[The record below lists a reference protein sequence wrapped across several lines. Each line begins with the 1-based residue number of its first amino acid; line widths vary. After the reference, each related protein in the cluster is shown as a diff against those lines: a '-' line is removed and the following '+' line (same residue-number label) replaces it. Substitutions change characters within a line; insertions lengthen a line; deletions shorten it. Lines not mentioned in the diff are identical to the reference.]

1 LDLSISALDYQRGIK
16 NGDFT
21 VEEFISKSL
30 ERIESVDKNLH
41 AFLKLNDLVLENAK
55 EIDRKIKSNQN
66 VGKCLGMPISVKDN
80 ICIAG
85 SRTTC
90 GSKALEHFI
99 APYTATVVNKL
110 NSEDAI
116 IIGKTNL
123 DEFAMGLS
131 TEFSAYGESKN
142 PWNTDY
148 VPGGSSGG
156 SAVSVS
162 ANECIASLGSDT
174 GGSIRNPAS
183 FCSVVGLK
191 PTYGLVSRYGLVSYS
206 NSIEQIG
213 PLTKTV
219 KDSAFLLN
227 IISGVDSN
235 DNTTIDNKNQDYL
248 KDLDTGIEGKKIG
261 IISEMTNSDGLSD
274 NVLNSTNDAIK
285 TFEKIGANC
294 EYVSLQMVRYAVA
307 AYYTITSTEAGSNLA
322 RYDNIRYGY
331 EFDSEGFE
339 FNSYISRARNMLG
352 PEVKRRMILGGFV
365 PSAGHAG
372 KYFLKALKVK
382 SKLMSEIKR
391 IFEKFDFLIAPTV
404 PVQPFKFGEKILDPN
419 RLIDFMM
426 VDFNTV
432 TANLTGIPAISVPYK
447 ITNGL
452 PIGIQIMA
460 KHQEE
465 HSLLQAAYALEKTV
479 ELPEVPI

>member
-1 LDLSISALDYQRGIK
+1 MNLGISALNYVNAIK
-16 NGDFT
+16 NNEFT
-21 VEEFISKSL
+21 VEEFVSESL
-30 ERIESVDKNLH
+30 ERINHVDEKLH
-41 AFLKLNDLVLENAK
+41 AFLLVNDLALKKAK
-55 EIDRKIKSNQN
+55 EIDAKIKSNQN
-66 VGKCLGMPISVKDN
+66 IGKCYGMPISVKDN
-80 ICIAG
+80 ICIEG
-85 SRTTC
+85 SKTTC
-90 GSKALEHFI
+90 ASKVLENFI
-99 APYTATVVNKL
+99 APYTSTVISKL
-110 NSEDAI
+110 HTEDAI

-131 TEFSAYGESKN
+131 TEFSAYGPSRN
-142 PWNTDY
+142 PWNNDY

-156 SAVSVS
+156 SGVSVA

-191 PTYGLVSRYGLVSYS
+191 PTYGLVSRYGLVSYA

-213 PLTKTV
+213 PMTKTV
-219 KDSAFLLN
+219 EDSAFLLN
-227 IISGVDSN
+227 IISGIDSN

-248 KDLDTGIEGKKIG
+248 NNIDAGISGKKIG
-261 IISEMTNSDGLSD
+261 IVTEMTNADGLSTD
-274 NVLNSTNDAIK
+274 VLDATNDAIK
-285 TFEKIGANC
+285 TFEKLGANC
-294 EYVSLQMVRYAVA
+294 EQISLQMIPYTVA

-322 RYDNIRYGY
+322 RYDNVRYGY
-331 EFDSEGFE
+331 ELDSSGFE
-339 FNSYISRARNMLG
+339 FNSYISQARSKLG
-352 PEVKRRMILGGFV
+352 PEVIRRMILGGFV

-382 SKLMSEIKR
+382 SKLITEIKHA
-391 IFEKFDFLIAPTV
+391 FEKFDFLISPTV
-404 PVQPFKFGEKILDPN
+404 PIQPFKFGEKINDPVS
-419 RLIDFMM
+419 FMM

-432 TANLTGIPAISVPYK
+432 TANLTGIPAISIPYK

-460 KHQEE
+460 NNLGE

-479 ELPEVPI
+479 DLPEVPV

>member
-1 LDLSISALDYQRGIK
+1 MDLTISALNYQRAIK

-21 VEEFISKSL
+21 VEEFITKSL
-30 ERIESVDKNLH
+30 DRIKSVDKNLH
-41 AFLKLNDLVLENAK
+41 AFLKLNDLALEKAK
-55 EIDRKIKSNQN
+55 EIDHKIKSNQN
-66 VGKCLGMPISVKDN
+66 VGKCFGMPISVKDN

-90 GSKALEHFI
+90 ASKALEQFI
-99 APYTATVVNKL
+99 APYTSTVVSKL

-131 TEFSAYGESKN
+131 TEFSAYGPSKN

-191 PTYGLVSRYGLVSYS
+191 PTYGLVSRYGLISYA

-213 PLTKTV
+213 PITKTV
-219 KDSAFLLN
+219 EDSAFLLN
-227 IISGVDSN
+227 IISGYDSN
-235 DNTTIDNKNQDYL
+235 DNTTINNKNQNFL
-248 KDLDTGIEGKKIG
+248 KDIDAGVEGKKIG
-261 IISEMTNSDGLSD
+261 IISEMTNSSGLSD
-274 NVLNSTNDAIK
+274 EVFNSTNDAIK
-285 TFEKIGANC
+285 TFERIGANC
-294 EYVSLQMVRYAVA
+294 EQVSLEMVPYAVA

-331 EFDSEGFE
+331 DLDSEGFE
-339 FNSYISRARNMLG
+339 FNSYITQARNKLG
-352 PEVKRRMILGGFV
+352 PEVARRLILGGFV

-382 SKLMSEIKR
+382 SKLISEINR
-391 IFEKFDFLIAPTV
+391 IFEKFDFLISPTV
-404 PVQPFKFGEKILDPN
+404 PIQPFKFGEKIRDPVS
-419 RLIDFMM
+419 FML

-432 TANLTGIPAISVPYK
+432 TANLTGKPAISIPYK
-447 ITNGL
+447 IAKGL
-452 PIGIQIMA
+452 PIGMQIMA
-460 KHQEE
+460 NSLEE
-465 HSLLQAAYALEKTV
+465 ASLFQAAYALEKTV

>member
-1 LDLSISALDYQRGIK
+1 MDLGISALDYVNGIK
-16 NGDFT
+16 NSEFT

-30 ERIESVDKNLH
+30 ERISSIDEKLH
-41 AFLKLNDLVLENAK
+41 AFLRVNDLAVKKAK
-55 EIDRKIKSNQN
+55 EIDAKIKSNQN
-66 VGKCLGMPISVKDN
+66 VGKCFGMPISVKDN
-80 ICIAG
+80 ICIEG
-85 SRTTC
+85 SKTTC
-90 GSKALEHFI
+90 ASKVLENFI
-99 APYTATVVNKL
+99 APYTSTVINKL
-110 NSEDAI
+110 DSEDAI

-131 TEFSAYGESKN
+131 TEFSAYGPSRN

-156 SAVSVS
+156 SGVSVS

-191 PTYGLVSRYGLVSYS
+191 PTYGLVSRYGLISYA

-213 PLTKTV
+213 PITKTV

-227 IISGVDSN
+227 IISGIDSN
-235 DNTTIDNKNQDYL
+235 DNTTIDHKNQSYL
-248 KDLDTGIEGKKIG
+248 NDIDAGISGKKIG
-261 IISEMTNSDGLSD
+261 IVSEMTNSEGLSTD
-274 NVLNSTNDAIK
+274 VLDATNESVK
-285 TFEKIGANC
+285 TFEKLGANC
-294 EYVSLQMVRYAVA
+294 EKISLQMVPYTVA

-322 RYDNIRYGY
+322 RFDNIRYGY
-331 EFDSEGFE
+331 NFDSAGFE
-339 FNSYISRARNMLG
+339 FNSYISQARRKLG
-352 PEVKRRMILGGFV
+352 PEVIRRMILGGFV

-382 SKLMSEIKR
+382 SKLVAEIKHV
-391 IFEKFDFLIAPTV
+391 FEKFDFLISPTV
-404 PVQPFKFGEKILDPN
+404 PIQPFKFGEKIQDPVS
-419 RLIDFMM
+419 FMM
-426 VDFNTV
+426 IDFNTV

-460 KHQEE
+460 NRLEE
-465 HSLLQAAYALEKTV
+465 HSLLQAAHALEKTV
-479 ELPEVPI
+479 NLPEVSIQ

>member
-1 LDLSISALDYQRGIK
+1 LNLGISALNYVNAIK
-16 NGDFT
+16 NNEFT
-21 VEEFISKSL
+21 VEEFIFESL
-30 ERIESVDKNLH
+30 EHINHVDEKLH
-41 AFLKLNDLVLENAK
+41 AFLRINDSAIKNAK
-55 EIDRKIKSNQN
+55 EIDAKIKSNQN
-66 VGKCLGMPISVKDN
+66 VGKCYGMPISIKDN
-80 ICIAG
+80 ICIEG
-85 SRTTC
+85 SKTTC
-90 GSKALEHFI
+90 ASKVLENFI
-99 APYTATVVNKL
+99 SPYTSTVISKL
-110 NSEDAI
+110 HSEDAI
-116 IIGKTNL
+116 IIGKTNM

-131 TEFSAYGESKN
+131 TEFSANGPSKN
-142 PWNTDY
+142 PWNNDF

-156 SAVSVS
+156 SGVSVA

-191 PTYGLVSRYGLVSYS
+191 PTYGLVSRYGLISYA
-206 NSIEQIG
+206 NSMDQIG

-227 IISGVDSN
+227 IISGIDPN
-235 DNTTIDNKNQDYL
+235 DNTTRDKKNQDYL
-248 KDLDTGIEGKKIG
+248 KDIDVGIEGKKIG
-261 IISEMTNSDGLSD
+261 IISEMTSSEVLSD
-274 NVLNSTNDAIK
+274 EVLNSTKDAIK
-285 TFEKIGANC
+285 TFDSIGANC
-294 EYVSLQMVRYAVA
+294 ENVELPMVPYAVA

-331 EFDSEGFE
+331 DFDSEGFE
-339 FNSYISRARNMLG
+339 FNSYISQARNKLG

-382 SKLMSEIKR
+382 SKLITEINNVFK
-391 IFEKFDFLIAPTV
+391 KFDYLISPTV
-404 PVQPFKFGEKILDPN
+404 PIQPFKFGEKINDPVS
-419 RLIDFMM
+419 FML

-432 TANLTGIPAISVPYK
+432 TANLTGIPAISVPFK
-447 ITNGL
+447 IEDGL

-460 KHQEE
+460 NHMDE

-479 ELPEVPI
+479 SLPEVEI

>member
-1 LDLSISALDYQRGIK
+1 MNLSISALDYQTSIK

-21 VEEFISKSL
+21 VEEFISKS
-30 ERIESVDKNLH
+30 IEKINSVEDNLH
-41 AFLKLNDLVLENAK
+41 AFLLKMNDSALEKAK

-66 VGKCLGMPISVKDN
+66 VEKCFGMPISVKDN
-80 ICIAG
+80 ICVAG
-85 SRTTC
+85 YRTTC
-90 GSKALEHFI
+90 ASKVLEDFI
-99 APYTATVVNKL
+99 APYTATTVDRL
-110 NSEDAI
+110 QSEDAI

-131 TEFSAYGESKN
+131 TEYSAYGESKN

-162 ANECIASLGSDT
+162 ANECVASLGSDT

-191 PTYGLVSRYGLVSYS
+191 PTYGLVSRYGLISYA
-206 NSIEQIG
+206 NSMDQIG

-227 IISGVDSN
+227 IISGIDPN
-235 DNTTIDNKNQDYL
+235 DNTTRDEKNQDYL
-248 KDLDTGIEGKKIG
+248 KDIDVGIEGKKIG
-261 IISEMTNSDGLSD
+261 IVSEMTSSEVLSD
-274 NVLNSTNDAIK
+274 EVLNSTNDAIK
-285 TFEKIGANC
+285 TFESIGANC
-294 EYVSLQMVRYAVA
+294 ENIELPMVPYAVA

-331 EFDSEGFE
+331 DFDSEGFE
-339 FNSYISRARNMLG
+339 FNSYISQARNKLG

-382 SKLMSEIKR
+382 SKLVSELKP
-391 IFEKFDFLIAPTV
+391 IFDKFDFLISPTV
-404 PVQPFKFGEKILDPN
+404 PIQPFKFGEIKDPIQFMKIDY
-419 RLIDFMM
+419 
-426 VDFNTV
+426 NTV
-432 TANLTGIPAISVPYK
+432 TSNLTGKPAISVPYK
-447 ITNGL
+447 IVNGL

-460 KHQEE
+460 DSFND

-479 ELPEVPI
+479 KLPEVPI

>member
-1 LDLSISALDYQRGIK
+1 MDLSISALDYQRGIK

-41 AFLKLNDLVLENAK
+41 AFLKLNDLALENAK

-66 VGKCLGMPISVKDN
+66 VGKCFGMPISVKDN

-85 SRTTC
+85 SITTC
-90 GSKALEHFI
+90 GSKALEHFK
-99 APYTATVVNKL
+99 APYTATVIDKL

-131 TEFSAYGESKN
+131 TEFSAYGKSKN
-142 PWNTDY
+142 PWNMDY

-191 PTYGLVSRYGLVSYS
+191 PTYGLVSRYGLVSYA

-219 KDSAFLLN
+219 EDSAFLLN
-227 IISGVDSN
+227 IISGIDPN
-235 DNTTIDNKNQDYL
+235 DNTTIDNDNEDYL
-248 KDLDTGIEGKKIG
+248 SNIDAGIEGKKIG
-261 IISEMTNSDGLSD
+261 IISEMTNSEGINDE
-274 NVLNSTNDAIK
+274 VLNSTNDAIK
-285 TFEKIGANC
+285 TFEKLGASC

-331 EFDSEGFE
+331 EFDTEGFE
-339 FNSYISRARNMLG
+339 FNSYISQARNMLG

-382 SKLMSEIKR
+382 SKLIKEINL
-391 IFEKFDFLIAPTV
+391 ILTGLDFLISPTV
-404 PVQPFKFGEKILDPN
+404 PIQPFKFGEKIDDPVS
-419 RLIDFMM
+419 FML

-432 TANLTGIPAISVPYK
+432 TANLTGKPAISVPYK
-447 ITNGL
+447 IVNGL
-452 PIGIQIMA
+452 PVGIQIMA
-460 KHQEE
+460 DSMNEIP
-465 HSLLQAAYALEKTV
+465 LLQAAYALEKTV